1 MLSDGELTIDS
12 AQLKLLEN
20 LDLLHLNLL
29 SESKRLFT
37 KKNIKGIYIYGEVG
51 RGKTKIM
58 DIFFKSL
65 KIKEKQRIH
74 FHRFMKNIHDE
85 LKSLSGKKD
94 PISILV
100 KKLNKKYRVF
110 CLDEFYVE
118 DIGDAMIL
126 SRFLDKLFLSGTTLI
141 TTSNSH
147 PDHLYKDGLHRERFY
162 PTINTIIK
170 NTSIY
175 KLESK
180 QDYRLRELEKSEIH
194 VLLQED
200 RSGNILENNFKALM
214 HGEEVSTNNIT
225 ILGRSINTIKKSG
238 GVIWFDFKSIC
249 DGPRSTN
256 DYIEICKEFHTLF
269 ISNIP
274 ILTEDQDNQAR
285 RFIALIDECYER
297 NVNLLLS
304 SQVSILEIYR
314 GSKLSKVFKRTYSR
328 IKEMTSKEYL
338 SRPHLH

>member
-12 AQLKLLEN
+12 AQLKLLEH

-29 SESKRLFT
+29 SESKRFFT

-118 DIGDAMIL
+118 DKREYA
-126 SRFLDKLFLSGTTLI
+126 TLI
-141 TTSNSH
+141 GLLKWPMLNVE
-147 PDHLYKDGLHRERFY
+147 KDDPLIG
-162 PTINTIIK
+162 
-170 NTSIY
+170 
-175 KLESK
+175 
-180 QDYRLRELEKSEIH
+180 
-194 VLLQED
+194 
-200 RSGNILENNFKALM
+200 
-214 HGEEVSTNNIT
+214 
-225 ILGRSINTIKKSG
+225 IKKS
-238 GVIWFDFKSIC
+238 FTENF
-249 DGPRSTN
+249 
-256 DYIEICKEFHTLF
+256 
-269 ISNIP
+269 SNIWKGFF
-274 ILTEDQDNQAR
+274 E
-285 RFIALIDECYER
+285 
-297 NVNLLLS
+297 
-304 SQVSILEIYR
+304 
-314 GSKLSKVFKRTYSR
+314 
-328 IKEMTSKEYL
+328 
-338 SRPHLH
+338 

>member
-12 AQLKLLEN
+12 AQLKLLEH

-29 SESKRLFT
+29 SESKRFFT

-94 PISILV
+94 PISTLV
-100 KKLNKKYRVF
+100 KKLNKKYRLF

-170 NTSIY
+170 NSSIY

-200 RSGNILENNFKALM
+200 RSGNILENNFKAL
-214 HGEEVSTNNIT
+214 
-225 ILGRSINTIKKSG
+225 
-238 GVIWFDFKSIC
+238 
-249 DGPRSTN
+249 
-256 DYIEICKEFHTLF
+256 
-269 ISNIP
+269 
-274 ILTEDQDNQAR
+274 
-285 RFIALIDECYER
+285 
-297 NVNLLLS
+297 
-304 SQVSILEIYR
+304 
-314 GSKLSKVFKRTYSR
+314 
-328 IKEMTSKEYL
+328 
-338 SRPHLH
+338 